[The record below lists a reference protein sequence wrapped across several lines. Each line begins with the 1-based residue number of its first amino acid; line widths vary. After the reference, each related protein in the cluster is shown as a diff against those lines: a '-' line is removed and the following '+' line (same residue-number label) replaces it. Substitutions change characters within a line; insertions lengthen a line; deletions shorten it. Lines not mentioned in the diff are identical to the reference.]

1 MESLKVLREEWSAV
15 TGAVLLDMPEYL
27 DKKNKHDYAYR
38 KIKEWIIRGELPA
51 DTILVERQL
60 CEMLGLSRTPVRSAL
75 QELAKDGFV
84 LTAPG
89 RGMMVSRVQIED
101 VIEIFEIRR
110 SLDILAL
117 ELFMK
122 SGREDLI
129 KQMRRT
135 VEDMKK
141 AMDQNDCQAF
151 VQADQLF
158 HELYSHNT
166 GNQRLEKICMDLSE
180 QEHRILSLTINDTGR
195 CKMSY
200 RHHLAIMAKI
210 EEGDVRK
217 ATALLRKHLTDS
229 MEYHVRKM
237 SRI

>member
-1 MESLKVLREEWSAV
+1 MESLKVLREEWNTV
-15 TGAVLLDMPEYL
+15 TEAASGSISEYL
-27 DKKNKHDYAYR
+27 DRQNKHDYAYH
-38 KIKEWIIRGELPA
+38 KIKEWIVKGEIPA

-60 CEMLGLSRTPVRSAL
+60 CEMLDLSRTPIRSAL

-122 SGREDLI
+122 SNRSDLVAR
-129 KQMRRT
+129 MRRT
-135 VEDMKK
+135 VDDMEAALEK
-141 AMDQNDCQAF
+141 DDYQAF
-151 VQADQLF
+151 VHADNLF
-158 HELYSHNT
+158 HEIYSHNA
-166 GNQRLEKICMDLSE
+166 GNQRLERICIDLSE
-180 QEHRILSLTINDTGR
+180 QEHRILALTVDDTVR

-210 EEGDVRK
+210 EEGDIKK

-229 MEYHVRKM
+229 MEYHVRRM

>member
-1 MESLKVLREEWSAV
+1 MGSLRVMREEWSTV
-15 TGAVLLDMPEYL
+15 TGPVLLDIPEYL

-38 KIKEWIIRGELPA
+38 MIKDWIIQGELPA

-60 CEMLGLSRTPVRSAL
+60 CQMLGLSRTPVRSAL

-122 SGREDLI
+122 IQQPDVVA
-129 KQMRRT
+129 QMRRS
-135 VEDMKK
+135 VADMKE
-141 AMDQNDCQAF
+141 AMDRGDCQAF
-151 VQADQLF
+151 VQADKNF
-158 HELYSHNT
+158 HDLYSHNC
-166 GNQRLEKICMDLSE
+166 GNQRLEKICKEMSE
-180 QEHRILSLTINDTGR
+180 QEHRILSLTISDTAR

-200 RHHLAIMAKI
+200 RHHLAIMEQI
-210 EEGDVRK
+210 EAGNMRK
-217 ATALLRKHLTDS
+217 ATTLLRKHLTDS

>member
-1 MESLKVLREEWSAV
+1 MAEEITV
-15 TGAVLLDMPEYL
+15 HTRDYL
-27 DKKNKHDYAYR
+27 DRTNKHDYAYSQ
-38 KIKEWIIRGELPA
+38 IKSWIIGGTLPA

-60 CEMLGLSRTPVRSAL
+60 CEMLELSRTPVRSAL

-110 SLDILAL
+110 SLDVLAL
-117 ELFMK
+117 ELFMRISRPDIVSK
-122 SGREDLI
+122 MRE
-129 KQMRRT
+129 T
-135 VEDMKK
+135 VDTMKT
-141 AMDQNDCQAF
+141 ALEGQDFMAF
-151 VQADQLF
+151 VHADNRF

-166 GNQRLEKICMDLSE
+166 GNHRLERILVELSE
-180 QEHRILSLTINDTGR
+180 QEQRILALTLNDVDR

-200 RHHLAIMAKI
+200 RHHLTIMEKV
-210 EEGDVRK
+210 EEGNVKK
-217 ATALLRKHLTDS
+217 ATELLRKHLVDA
-229 MEYHVRKM
+229 MEYHIRKI

>member
-1 MESLKVLREEWSAV
+1 
-15 TGAVLLDMPEYL
+15 
-27 DKKNKHDYAYR
+27 
-38 KIKEWIIRGELPA
+38 
-51 DTILVERQL
+51 
-60 CEMLGLSRTPVRSAL
+60 
-75 QELAKDGFV
+75 
-84 LTAPG
+84 
-89 RGMMVSRVQIED
+89 
-101 VIEIFEIRR
+101 
-110 SLDILAL
+110 
-117 ELFMK
+117 MK
-122 SGREDLI
+122 SGRKDLVE
-129 KQMRRT
+129 QMRQT
-135 VEDMKK
+135 VVDMKN

-151 VQADQLF
+151 VQADKLF

-180 QEHRILSLTINDTGR
+180 QEHRILSLTINDAGR

-217 ATALLRKHLTDS
+217 ATTLLKKHLTDS